1 MPAKSNSARL
11 LLIVDLLGTFLFGLE
26 GATAATRGNLD
37 LLGLMVLAF
46 ATALGGGILRD
57 VLIGA
62 SPPNS
67 IRDWRYSA
75 TAFLAA
81 AFVFL
86 WHATVSHFPISLMVT
101 LDAAGLGLF
110 AVAGAQKALEFDI
123 PPLIAILMGGVTGV
137 GGGTICDVLLARVPV
152 VLRSDVYATAAL
164 L

>member
-67 IRDWRYSA
+67 IRDWRYSR
-75 TAFLAA
+75 
-81 AFVFL
+81 
-86 WHATVSHFPISLMVT
+86 HRFP
-101 LDAAGLGLF
+101 GCR
-110 AVAGAQKALEFDI
+110 
-123 PPLIAILMGGVTGV
+123 
-137 GGGTICDVLLARVPV
+137 ICFSLARHRQSLSVF
-152 VLRSDVYATAAL
+152 R
-164 L
+164 